1 MQRLRR
7 HPVLTTLLVAA
18 IVFTLVAMSYGVF
31 LASEAG
37 RLPWQEDPT
46 RIPIT
51 PFADIPGF
59 SEPGA
64 PVATPAA
71 SIGGAAGT

>member
-7 HPVLTTLLVAA
+7 HPMLTALLVA
-18 IVFTLVAMSYGVF
+18 IILFTVVAMSYGVF

-64 PVATPAA
+64 PAATPAA
-71 SIGGAAGT
+71 SMDGAAGI

>member
-1 MQRLRR
+1 MNHAVRNCSVRILA
-7 HPVLTTLLVAA
+7 VFLLLVVVAVAA
-18 IVFTLVAMSYGVF
+18 FGLYLGGQ
-31 LASEAG
+31 AG

-59 SEPGA
+59 NA
-64 PVATPAA
+64 PAAPTAASATPAP
-71 SIGGAAGT
+71 